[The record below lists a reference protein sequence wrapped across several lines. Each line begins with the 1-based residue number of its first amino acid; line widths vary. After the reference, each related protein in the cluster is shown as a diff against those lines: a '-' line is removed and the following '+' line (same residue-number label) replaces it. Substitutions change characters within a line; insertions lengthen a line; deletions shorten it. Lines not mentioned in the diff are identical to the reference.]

1 MNLNKKKNKT
11 IRLKIANSYIISS
24 ISITFVLLVLGFFS
38 LLLLNTKDLSNAAKQ
53 SVKLSVILKPDAEQ
67 GQIEDLQGKIS
78 AADYTDEIV
87 LVTPDDAM
95 DLIKEDLGDDIDDIL
110 DYNPLPYTMNITLM
124 PEYAN
129 TDSIQE
135 LESRFLKS
143 DIISEVIYNR
153 PLVYQLDKNIKKLTI
168 ATIFLELLLLLMVIA
183 LIGNTVRLMINSKR
197 FEIKTMQLVGATR
210 GFIMKPFLFNA
221 FWHGLICS
229 LIAIGVMIGGI
240 LYYQNKSED
249 IIKIAHL
256 ETAFGLVLLA
266 GIFITIFSTFISVLS
281 FLNSDEQK
289 LYDI

>member
-1 MNLNKKKNKT
+1 MNLNKKKNKS

-78 AADYTDEIV
+78 AADYTDEVV

-129 TDSIQE
+129 TDSIQV

-168 ATIFLELLLLLMVIA
+168 ATIFLELLL
-183 LIGNTVRLMINSKR
+183 
-197 FEIKTMQLVGATR
+197 
-210 GFIMKPFLFNA
+210 
-221 FWHGLICS
+221 
-229 LIAIGVMIGGI
+229 
-240 LYYQNKSED
+240 
-249 IIKIAHL
+249 
-256 ETAFGLVLLA
+256 
-266 GIFITIFSTFISVLS
+266 
-281 FLNSDEQK
+281 
-289 LYDI
+289 